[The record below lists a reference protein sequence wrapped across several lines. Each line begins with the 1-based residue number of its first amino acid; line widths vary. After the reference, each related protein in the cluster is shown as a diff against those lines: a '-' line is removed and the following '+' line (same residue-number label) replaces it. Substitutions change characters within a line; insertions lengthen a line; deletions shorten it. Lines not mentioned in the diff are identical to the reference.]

1 MNCPKCGYERQ
12 SRDDAFVPPGE
23 CPACGLVY
31 AKHDA
36 TRESDDGTS
45 RVQAPNLRPSPVDAL
60 SLRKARERVEKRLRE
75 QQRKRVPDDR
85 HAQTLELAKQFA
97 SEELRKRQE
106 QRRQACEETEASA
119 IADSDGES
127 CAPVPRQEPAP
138 ADQGAP
144 DHQPQ
149 DVEPAADELITTA
162 EDVMEP
168 TADAAAPIESVEEDA
183 PEQADV
189 EDTVMAEESREDPES
204 GSDDEVETAW
214 PEVSREAPE
223 PGPDDEVET
232 AWPEVSREAP
242 EPGPD
247 VEVETAWPDADETAP
262 DGETLPAAA
271 SLSVDPEAEIP
282 VSTDDLPAAHVA
294 AAAMSPAPRPGPKAG
309 LARLLPIVAWLIL
322 GAGVVGA
329 FLSWTTIHE
338 VEAGARIPMAE
349 GMNGFPLGLLLGFA
363 YLATGVLGFAFFWV
377 SSLISNQLKD
387 IHHLLLAAE
396 RDKGS

>member
-106 QRRQACEETEASA
+106 QRRQAREEAEESA

-127 CAPVPRQEPAP
+127 CAPVPGQEPAP
-138 ADQGAP
+138 LDQGAP
-144 DHQPQ
+144 DHQPR
-149 DVEPAADELITTA
+149 DVEAAADELITTA

-168 TADAAAPIESVEEDA
+168 TADAAAPVEPVEENAPAPADA
-183 PEQADV
+183 
-189 EDTVMAEESREDPES
+189 EDEVAAEASREDPEP
-204 GSDDEVETAW
+204 GLDDEVETAW
-214 PEVSREAPE
+214 PEASREDPE
-223 PGPDDEVET
+223 PGPDDKVET
-232 AWPEVSREAP
+232 ASS
-242 EPGPD
+242 
-247 VEVETAWPDADETAP
+247 DADETAP

-271 SLSVDPEAEIP
+271 SLSVDPDAEIP
-282 VSTDDLPAAHVA
+282 ASTDDLPATHVA
-294 AAAMSPAPRPGPKAG
+294 AAAMSPAPKTGPKAG
-309 LARLLPIVAWLIL
+309 LARLLPMVAWLIL
-322 GAGVVGA
+322 GAGVIGA
-329 FLSWTTIHE
+329 FLSWTTINE
-338 VEAGARIPMAE
+338 VEAGARISMAE
-349 GMNGFPLGLLLGFA
+349 GMNGLPLGLLLGFA

-396 RDKGS
+396 RDTGS